1 MLDVRECIEKN
12 SSLILAKS
20 KVSYS
25 EGQSSPLELGFGV
38 ELGLNSHSKNLRVLT
53 NISTS
58 FTFTI
63 ERAAT
68 ENIGDG
74 FTFYIGYQ
82 IPPNATNGTFGLFN
96 VTSNPFIPQVA
107 ALDFD
112 L

>member
-68 ENIGDG
+68 WGMKGLEV
-74 FTFYIGYQ
+74 TLKR
-82 IPPNATNGTFGLFN
+82 PKVPLVAFGG
-96 VTSNPFIPQVA
+96 IW
-107 ALDFD
+107 
-112 L
+112 